1 MPELAEV
8 ETPKNAGFVQS
19 KSTRNAN
26 KKRIEQDEAELKAL
40 MEGGSSSDEEADTK
54 EAEANTEDKEETLSA
69 EERTFK
75 KRYSDLR
82 SHLNK
87 QNEELKE
94 LKAQLK
100 NAANNGAV
108 RPPASDES
116 IDAWAKKY
124 PEIAQI
130 VETIADKK
138 ANEKFKNA
146 DARLQELDKI
156 AAETHRAKAE
166 DEIRSIHKD
175 FDDLRASDAFH
186 EWAEEQPKWVQDAL
200 YENQDDPKSVVR
212 VIDLYKIDNGMD
224 VKGKRKS
231 TKEAASQVK
240 TKRTTKVETN
250 DTSGSFRESDVQRM
264 TAQEYEANSD
274 AIMESIRSGKFI
286 YDLSGAAR

>member
-54 EAEANTEDKEETLSA
+54 EAEANTEVKEETLSA

-94 LKAQLK
+94 LKAQLNK
-100 NAANNGAV
+100 AVENGAV
-108 RPPASDES
+108 RPPASEES

-146 DARLQELDKI
+146 DARLKELDKI
-156 AAETHRAKAE
+156 AEEIKALET
-166 DEIRSIHKD
+166 EIE
-175 FDDLRASDAFH
+175 FD
-186 EWAEEQPKWVQDAL
+186 KKKVQKQTL
-200 YENQDDPKSVVR
+200 NQK
-212 VIDLYKIDNGMD
+212 
-224 VKGKRKS
+224 
-231 TKEAASQVK
+231 
-240 TKRTTKVETN
+240 
-250 DTSGSFRESDVQRM
+250 
-264 TAQEYEANSD
+264 
-274 AIMESIRSGKFI
+274 
-286 YDLSGAAR
+286 